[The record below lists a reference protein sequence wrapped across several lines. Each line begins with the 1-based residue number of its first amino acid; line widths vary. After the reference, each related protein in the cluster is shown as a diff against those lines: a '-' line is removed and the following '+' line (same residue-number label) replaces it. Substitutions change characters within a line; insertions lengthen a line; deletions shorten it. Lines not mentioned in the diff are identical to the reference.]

1 MNRYFREVIDAH
13 QAIEAWLSEG
23 SGDAL
28 LSRFDAEFS
37 MITLGGTAIDYSALS
52 AMFSSQR
59 GARPGLQ
66 ITLDRLT
73 LLAEWPQGAVVLY
86 REHHHQP
93 GQTPIVRWSSVLFTL
108 QGERLLWRHLHE
120 TRQPE

>member
-1 MNRYFREVIDAH
+1 MNRYFREVIEAH
-13 QAIEAWLSEG
+13 QAIEAWLSAG

-28 LSRFDAEFS
+28 LSRFDTDFS
-37 MITLGGTAIDYSALS
+37 MITLSGAVIDYAALS

-59 GARPGLQ
+59 AARPGLQ
-66 ITLDRLT
+66 ITLDRLA

-93 GQTPIVRWSSVLFTL
+93 GQTPIVRWSSVLFTR

>member
-1 MNRYFREVIDAH
+1 MNRYFREVIEAH

-23 SGDAL
+23 RGDAL
-28 LSRFDAEFS
+28 LSRFDADFS
-37 MITLGGTAIDYSALS
+37 MITLSGVAIDHAALS

-59 GARPGLQ
+59 AARPGLQ
-66 ITLDRLT
+66 ITIDQLT

-93 GQTPIVRWSSVLFTL
+93 DQPPIVRWSSVLFTR